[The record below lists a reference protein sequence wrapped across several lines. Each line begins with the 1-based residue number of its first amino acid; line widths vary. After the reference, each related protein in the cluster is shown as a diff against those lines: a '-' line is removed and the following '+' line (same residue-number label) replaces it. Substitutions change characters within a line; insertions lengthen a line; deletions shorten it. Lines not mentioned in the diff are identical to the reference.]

1 MNIGVAIIS
10 PHLSRWHWLKVF
22 CKDNRLVLIEE
33 CLFAE
38 ASSANAGA
46 WALEA
51 LPSSPGVIA
60 HLHLK
65 QHTQNQ
71 RVWAHTLKVAIL
83 TSYKNLSVGYSELKF
98 HIYALGTSDT
108 YFTSCKKG
116 HNRSPLR
123 YFWWNPRAFWHRTQM
138 CCVLFTSRGM
148 HMLWYCRERA
158 SKSNTEENNLLNKVI
173 IFVYLHTKSILVA
186 LYSRTTDVTW
196 TILTMSLLRFW
207 VLNVSVALLSMQV
220 RKLSDFIKNILMHS
234 EDEQM
239 SYRCGTTWWW
249 VNKERI
255 FIFEWTI
262 PLTILNCLD
271 NCLWWVNVSITYLD
285 LHVSIANCSPYFRSA
300 LLCIPPLLSTY
311 LGLVKIYM
319 HFPLCIY
326 HPPNTADRISESL
339 TGALEQILVLRA
351 CLGRDKKSWMLTCF
365 VLIGFWEWS
374 WRRNQ
379 SKVLSTCFVCGI
391 ASFIEELF
399 WPD

>member
-83 TSYKNLSVGYSELKF
+83 TSYKNLSVGYSELIF

-173 IFVYLHTKSILVA
+173 IFVLFAHKK
-186 LYSRTTDVTW
+186 YSCSSVQPNHWCHVDYFNDVLTTFLGLECVSC
-196 TILTMSLLRFW
+196 IAVYAGQKALRFHQKY
-207 VLNVSVALLSMQV
+207 LNVFRRWTNVLQV
-220 RKLSDFIKNILMHS
+220 WNNM
-234 EDEQM
+234 M
-239 SYRCGTTWWW
+239 
-249 VNKERI
+249 
-255 FIFEWTI
+255 
-262 PLTILNCLD
+262 
-271 NCLWWVNVSITYLD
+271 VS
-285 LHVSIANCSPYFRSA
+285 
-300 LLCIPPLLSTY
+300 
-311 LGLVKIYM
+311 K
-319 HFPLCIY
+319 
-326 HPPNTADRISESL
+326 
-339 TGALEQILVLRA
+339 
-351 CLGRDKKSWMLTCF
+351 
-365 VLIGFWEWS
+365 
-374 WRRNQ
+374 
-379 SKVLSTCFVCGI
+379 
-391 ASFIEELF
+391 
-399 WPD
+399 